1 MNLMT
6 VGFCDRF
13 IFKIEKAIAF
23 FCINKLITR
32 ITNTYSHNRL
42 INHNIMTIENV
53 SKSHHVYP
61 RRSIGIITIFRLG
74 LFNLGLGLMA
84 VLTLAVLNRVM
95 ISELGIPATIT
106 GAILATSLFIA
117 PARVW
122 FGQLS
127 DRKPLLG
134 KHRTNYV
141 LLGTAI
147 LGLAVFLAV
156 QVVWQLGDVVEASGG
171 WQWNSQ
177 TIGWSA
183 LLGLIMAIYGLGVS
197 CSSTPFTA
205 LLVDITEESRRSKLI
220 AIVWSMLMV
229 GIVVG
234 GVTGSIVFKKIE
246 AAGIS
251 AGNIPMEIL
260 QPPINSVFSF
270 VPFLVL
276 SLAIIATWGVEKRYS
291 RFNNSTTGDRDD
303 SINLSRALQ
312 ILTTSR
318 QTGIFFAFLSVLTI
332 GLFMQEAVLEPYG
345 GEVFG
350 MSIGETTQLNAFW
363 GIGILLGYS
372 FTGFLIIPGLGKKP
386 TTKIGCILVALCFG
400 LIVAAGFTQ
409 QPKMLQ
415 LAVMLFG
422 IAAGIATVGGISLML
437 DLTAAKT
444 AGTFIGAWG
453 LAQAMSRGLATLIG
467 GVILDI
473 GKGIFDVALISYG
486 LVFVIQ
492 ALMMILAIIILEQ
505 VNVQEFKDNTSKAL
519 ATVMEGDLD
528 G

>member
-1 MNLMT
+1 MQDLPESKINSRPKREVGILT
-6 VGFCDRF
+6 V
-13 IFKIEKAIAF
+13 
-23 FCINKLITR
+23 
-32 ITNTYSHNRL
+32 
-42 INHNIMTIENV
+42 
-53 SKSHHVYP
+53 
-61 RRSIGIITIFRLG
+61 FRLG
-74 LFNLGLGLMA
+74 LFNMGLGLMA

-106 GAILATSLFIA
+106 GGILATSLFVS

-127 DRKPLLG
+127 DNKPLLG

-147 LGLAVFLAV
+147 FGLAVFLAV
-156 QVVWQLGDVVEASGG
+156 QAVWQLGIVVEASGG
-171 WQWNSQ
+171 WLWNSQ

-183 LLGLIMAIYGLGVS
+183 LLCLIMAVYGLAVG

-205 LLVDITEESRRSKLI
+205 LLVDITEEEKRSKLI

-229 GIVVG
+229 GIVIG

-246 AAGIS
+246 VEGIS
-251 AGNIPMEIL
+251 AGNIPLEVL
-260 QPPINSVFSF
+260 QPPINSVFGF
-270 VPFLVL
+270 VPFLVIA
-276 SLAIIATWGVEKRYS
+276 LAFVATWGVEKRYS
-291 RFNNSTTGDRDD
+291 RFAVGNSQTNRED
-303 SINLSRALQ
+303 SITIGRA
-312 ILTTSR
+312 IKVLTTSR
-318 QTGIFFAFLSVLTI
+318 QTGIFFAFLSLLTI

-372 FTGFLIIPGLGKKP
+372 ITGFAIIPYLGKQLS
-386 TTKIGCILVALCFG
+386 TKIGCILVALCFG
-400 LIVAAGFTQ
+400 LIILAGFTQ
-409 QPKMLQ
+409 QQQVLQ
-415 LAVMLFG
+415 GAMVLFG

-444 AGTFIGAWG
+444 AGTFVGAWG
-453 LAQAMSRGLATLIG
+453 LAQAMSRGIATLLG
-467 GVILDI
+467 GVILDV
-473 GKGIFDVALISYG
+473 GKGIFTSTLLSYS

-492 ALMMILAIIILEQ
+492 AIAVLISVLILDR
-505 VNVQEFKDNTSKAL
+505 VDVQEFKENTNKAL

>member
-1 MNLMT
+1 
-6 VGFCDRF
+6 
-13 IFKIEKAIAF
+13 
-23 FCINKLITR
+23 
-32 ITNTYSHNRL
+32 
-42 INHNIMTIENV
+42 MTIENPSNSNIALPKRQV
-53 SKSHHVYP
+53 
-61 RRSIGIITIFRLG
+61 GMLTIFRLG
-74 LFNLGLGLMA
+74 LFNMGLGLMA

-106 GAILATSLFIA
+106 GGILATSLFVS

-127 DRKPLLG
+127 DRKPLFG

-147 LGLAVFLAV
+147 FGFAVFLAV
-156 QVVWQLGDVVEASGG
+156 QVMWQLGAVVRDNGG
-171 WQWNSQ
+171 WLWNAQ

-183 LLGLIMAIYGLGVS
+183 VLALIMAIYGIAVS

-229 GIVVG
+229 GIVIG

-246 AAGIS
+246 AEGVT
-251 AGNIPMEIL
+251 AGNIPLEAL
-260 QPPINSVFSF
+260 QPSINTVFGI
-270 VPFLVL
+270 VPFLVIA
-276 SLAIIATWGVEKRYS
+276 LAFVATVGVEKKYS
-291 RFNNSTTGDRDD
+291 RFASNSTTSNRED
-303 SINLSRALQ
+303 SITIARA
-312 ILTTSR
+312 IKVLTTSR
-318 QTGIFFAFLSVLTI
+318 QTGIFFTFLSILTI

-350 MSIGETTQLNAFW
+350 MSIGETTKLNSFW
-363 GIGILLGYS
+363 GMGILFGYAV
-372 FTGFLIIPGLGKKP
+372 TGFKIIPTLGKKY
-386 TTKIGCILVALCFG
+386 TTKIGCIAVALCFG
-400 LIVAAGFTQ
+400 LIILAGFTQ

-415 LAVMLFG
+415 SAMVFFG
-422 IAAGIATVGGISLML
+422 IAAGMATVGGINLML
-437 DLTAAKT
+437 DLTAAET

-453 LAQAMSRGLATLIG
+453 LAQAMSRGLATFIG

-473 GKGIFDVALISYG
+473 GKNIFATPLMSYS

-492 ALMMILAIIILEQ
+492 ALSMLLAIAFLDR
-505 VNVQEFKDNTSKAL
+505 VDVKEFKDNTQKAL
-519 ATVMEGDLD
+519 STVMEGDLD

>member
-1 MNLMT
+1 MNNEQLASPKRQ
-6 VGFCDRF
+6 VG
-13 IFKIEKAIAF
+13 I
-23 FCINKLITR
+23 L
-32 ITNTYSHNRL
+32 
-42 INHNIMTIENV
+42 
-53 SKSHHVYP
+53 
-61 RRSIGIITIFRLG
+61 TIFRLG
-74 LFNLGLGLMA
+74 LFNMGLGLMA

-106 GAILATSLFIA
+106 GGILATSLFVS

-127 DRKPLLG
+127 DNKPLLG

-147 LGLAVFLAV
+147 FGSAVFLAV
-156 QVVWQLGDVVEASGG
+156 QVVWQLGAVIEANGG
-171 WQWNSQ
+171 WLWNSQ

-183 LLGLIMAIYGLGVS
+183 LMCLIMAVYGLAVS

-205 LLVDITEESRRSKLI
+205 LLVDITEESKRSQLI

-229 GIVVG
+229 GIVIG
-234 GVTGSIVFKKIE
+234 GVTGSVVFKKIE
-246 AAGIS
+246 VEGIT
-251 AGNIPMEIL
+251 AGNIPLEIL

-270 VPFLVL
+270 VPFLVVA
-276 SLAIIATWGVEKRYS
+276 LALIATWGVEKRYS
-291 RFNNSTTGDRDD
+291 RFINNAQNDRED
-303 SINLSRALQ
+303 SITLSRA
-312 ILTTSR
+312 IKVLTTSR
-318 QTGIFFAFLSVLTI
+318 QTGIFFAFLSLLTI

-350 MSIGETTQLNAFW
+350 MSIGETTKLNSFW
-363 GIGILLGYS
+363 GIGILLGYGI
-372 FTGFLIIPGLGKKP
+372 TGFAIIPSWGKKLS
-386 TTKIGCILVALCFG
+386 TKIGCISVAFCFG
-400 LIVAAGFTQ
+400 LIILAGFTQ
-409 QPKMLQ
+409 QPKVLQ
-415 LAVMLFG
+415 LAIILFG

-453 LAQAMSRGLATLIG
+453 LAQAMSRGIATLLG

-473 GKGIFDVALISYG
+473 GKSVFASTLLSYS
-486 LVFVIQ
+486 LVFVSQMI
-492 ALMMILAIIILEQ
+492 AMILAIAILDR
-505 VNVQEFKDNTSKAL
+505 VDVQEFKEATSKAL
-519 ATVMEGDLD
+519 STVMEGDLD

>member
-1 MNLMT
+1 
-6 VGFCDRF
+6 
-13 IFKIEKAIAF
+13 
-23 FCINKLITR
+23 
-32 ITNTYSHNRL
+32 
-42 INHNIMTIENV
+42 MTIKNFPESMEMPNRPQRQV
-53 SKSHHVYP
+53 DML
-61 RRSIGIITIFRLG
+61 TIFRLG
-74 LFNLGLGLMA
+74 LFNMGLGLMA

-106 GAILATSLFIA
+106 GGILATSLFVS

-127 DRKPLLG
+127 DTRPLLG

-141 LLGTAI
+141 LLGTVVF
-147 LGLAVFLAV
+147 GLAVFLAV
-156 QVVWQLGDVVEASGG
+156 QVVWQLGAVVEANGA
-171 WQWNSQ
+171 WQWDSQ

-183 LLGLIMAIYGLGVS
+183 VLTMIMAVYGLAVS

-229 GIVVG
+229 GIVIG
-234 GVTGSIVFKKIE
+234 GVTGSVVFKTIE
-246 AAGIS
+246 AGGIA
-251 AGNIPMEIL
+251 AGNIPLEIL
-260 QPPINSVFSF
+260 QPPINSVFGF
-270 VPFLVL
+270 VPFLVFGLAL
-276 SLAIIATWGVEKRYS
+276 SATWGVERKYS
-291 RFNNSTTGDRDD
+291 HFNHRNKSDRDD
-303 SINLSRALQ
+303 NITISRALK

-318 QTGIFFAFLSVLTI
+318 QTGIFFAFLSLLTI
-332 GLFMQEAVLEPYG
+332 GLFMQKAVLEPYG

-372 FTGFLIIPGLGKKP
+372 FTGFLIIPSLGKKL
-386 TTKIGCILVALCFG
+386 TTKIGCILVAFCFG
-400 LIVAAGFTQ
+400 LIIAAGFTQ
-409 QPKMLQ
+409 QPKILQ
-415 LAVMLFG
+415 LAMVLFG
-422 IAAGIATVGGISLML
+422 IATGIATVGGISLML

-473 GKGIFDVALISYG
+473 GKGIFDVPLLSYS
-486 LVFVIQ
+486 LVFAMQ
-492 ALMMILAIIILEQ
+492 AVGMILSIMILNQ
-505 VNVQEFKDNTSKAL
+505 VDVKEFQDNTNQAL

>member
-1 MNLMT
+1 MT
-6 VGFCDRF
+6 VED
-13 IFKIEKAIAF
+13 
-23 FCINKLITR
+23 
-32 ITNTYSHNRL
+32 
-42 INHNIMTIENV
+42 V
-53 SKSHHVYP
+53 SNSVARPKRQV
-61 RRSIGIITIFRLG
+61 GMLTIFRLG
-74 LFNLGLGLMA
+74 LFNMGLGLMA

-95 ISELGIPATIT
+95 ISELAIPATIT
-106 GAILATSLFIA
+106 GGILATSLFVS

-127 DRKPLLG
+127 DNRPLLG

-147 LGLAVFLAV
+147 FGLAVFLAV
-156 QVVWQLGDVVEASGG
+156 QVVWQLGAVVENSGG
-171 WQWNSQ
+171 WSWNSQ

-183 LLGLIMAIYGLGVS
+183 LLCLVMAIYGLAVS

-220 AIVWSMLMV
+220 AVVWSMLMV
-229 GIVVG
+229 GIVIG
-234 GVTGSIVFKKIE
+234 GVTGSIVFKSIE
-246 AAGIS
+246 TKGIS
-251 AGNIPMEIL
+251 AGNIPLEVL
-260 QPPINSVFSF
+260 QPPINTVFGF
-270 VPFLVL
+270 IPFIVL
-276 SLAIIATWGVEKRYS
+276 ALALIATWGVEKKYS
-291 RFNNSTTGDRDD
+291 RFTSKTATKRDD
-303 SINLSRALQ
+303 SITMNRA
-312 ILTTSR
+312 IAVLTTSR
-318 QTGIFFAFLSVLTI
+318 QTGIFFTFLSILTI

-363 GIGILLGYS
+363 GIGILVGYS
-372 FTGFLIIPGLGKKP
+372 VTGFFIIPWLGKKL

-400 LIVAAGFTQ
+400 TIILAGFTQ

-415 LAVMLFG
+415 LAMVLFG

-473 GKGIFDVALISYG
+473 GKGIFATPLLAYG
-486 LVFVIQ
+486 LVFFIQ
-492 ALMMILAIIILEQ
+492 ALCMIAAIVTLSRVDIK
-505 VNVQEFKDNTSKAL
+505 EFKETTAKAL
-519 ATVMEGDLD
+519 STVMEGDLD

>member
-1 MNLMT
+1 MT
-6 VGFCDRF
+6 FEDF
-13 IFKIEKAIAF
+13 SD
-23 FCINKLITR
+23 IN
-32 ITNTYSHNRL
+32 NRP
-42 INHNIMTIENV
+42 
-53 SKSHHVYP
+53 K
-61 RRSIGIITIFRLG
+61 RQIGIATIFRLG
-74 LFNLGLGLMA
+74 LFNMGLGIMA

-95 ISELGIPATIT
+95 ISELGIPGSIT
-106 GAILATSLFIA
+106 GGILATSLFVS

-147 LGLAVFLAV
+147 FGFNVFLAV
-156 QVVWQLGDVVEASGG
+156 QAVWQLGAVVEANGG

-183 LLGLIMAIYGLGVS
+183 VLCLIMAVYGLAVS

-229 GIVVG
+229 GIVIG
-234 GVTGSIVFKKIE
+234 GVTGSIVFKNIE
-246 AAGIS
+246 TAGFAAGD
-251 AGNIPMEIL
+251 IPLATL

-270 VPFLVL
+270 VPFLVFG
-276 SLAIIATWGVEKRYS
+276 LAVIATWGVEHKYS
-291 RFNNSTTGDRDD
+291 RFQSNVASDRDD
-303 SINLSRALQ
+303 SITLSRALRV
-312 ILTTSR
+312 LTTSR
-318 QTGIFFAFLSVLTI
+318 QTGIFFSFLSLLTI

-363 GIGILLGYS
+363 GIGILIGYS
-372 FTGFLIIPGLGKKP
+372 FTGFWIIPALGKKL
-386 TTKIGCILVALCFG
+386 TTKIGCVLVACCFS
-400 LIVAAGFTQ
+400 IIIAAGFTQ

-415 LAVMLFG
+415 SAMVLFG
-422 IAAGIATVGGISLML
+422 IATGIATVGGISLML

-453 LAQAMSRGLATLIG
+453 LAQAMSRGVATFVG
-467 GVILDI
+467 GVILDV
-473 GKGIFDVALISYG
+473 GKSIFDIPLLAYS
-486 LVFVIQ
+486 LVFAIQ
-492 ALMMILAIIILEQ
+492 AVGMILAIAILKQ
-505 VNVQEFKDNTSKAL
+505 VDVKEFKDNTSNAL
-519 ATVMEGDLD
+519 TTVLEGELD

>member
-1 MNLMT
+1 
-6 VGFCDRF
+6 
-13 IFKIEKAIAF
+13 
-23 FCINKLITR
+23 
-32 ITNTYSHNRL
+32 
-42 INHNIMTIENV
+42 MTIEDV
-53 SKSHHVYP
+53 SE
-61 RRSIGIITIFRLG
+61 SIKLQNRPKRQVGMLTILRLG

-106 GAILATSLFIA
+106 GGILATSLFVS

-127 DRKPLLG
+127 DNKPLLG

-147 LGLAVFLAV
+147 FGLAVFLAV
-156 QVVWQLGDVVEASGG
+156 QVVWKLGAVVEASGG
-171 WQWNSQ
+171 WVWNSQ

-183 LLGLIMAIYGLGVS
+183 LLCLIMAIYGLGVS

-205 LLVDITEESRRSKLI
+205 LLVDITEEEERSKLI

-229 GIVVG
+229 GIVIG
-234 GVTGSIVFKKIE
+234 GVSGSIVFKNIE
-246 AAGIS
+246 AQGITS
-251 AGNIPMEIL
+251 GNIPLEIL

-270 VPFLVL
+270 VPFLVVA
-276 SLAIIATWGVEKRYS
+276 LALIATWGVEKKYS
-291 RFNNSTTGDRDD
+291 RFTSNTATDRDD
-303 SINLSRALQ
+303 SISFSRALR

-318 QTGIFFAFLSVLTI
+318 QTGIFFTFLSVLTI

-372 FTGFLIIPGLGKKP
+372 ITGFFIIPALGKKL
-386 TTKIGCILVALCFG
+386 TTKIGCILVAFCFG
-400 LIVAAGFTQ
+400 IIILAGFTQ
-409 QPKMLQ
+409 QPIMLQ
-415 LAVMLFG
+415 SAMVLFG

-467 GVILDI
+467 GLILDI
-473 GKGIFDVALISYG
+473 GKSIFAVPLLSYG

-492 ALMMILAIIILEQ
+492 AVGIILAIIILER
-505 VNVQEFKDNTSKAL
+505 VNVKEFKETTGKAL
-519 ATVMEGDLD
+519 STVMEGDLD